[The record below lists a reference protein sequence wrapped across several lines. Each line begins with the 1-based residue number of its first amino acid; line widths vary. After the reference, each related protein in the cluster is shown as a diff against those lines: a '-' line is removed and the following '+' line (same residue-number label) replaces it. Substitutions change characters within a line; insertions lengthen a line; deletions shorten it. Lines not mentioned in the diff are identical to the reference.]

1 VASQRPWRGSARKE
15 CGDPLKSFETMRLSG
30 GGNTGMAGNDSDMM
44 LFSFF
49 GQNSAGLREI
59 P

>member
-1 VASQRPWRGSARKE
+1 
-15 CGDPLKSFETMRLSG
+15 
-30 GGNTGMAGNDSDMM
+30 MAGNDSDMM